1 MKLSRTM
8 ISALA
13 FIQRAA
19 CTAYEL
25 GAHLYPNMVESK
37 RDTRLIAMQARKT
50 LYALIDRNLVAD
62 VIDDGTARYDLTAHA
77 KEIDWDLEEVAS

>member
-1 MKLSRTM
+1 MKLSRVM

-13 FIQRAA
+13 FIQRAP

-25 GAHLYPNMVESK
+25 GAHLYPNMVAEK
-37 RDTRLIAMQARKT
+37 RDTRLIARDARKT
-50 LYALIDRNLVAD
+50 LYALIDRNLITD
-62 VIDDGTARYDLTAHA
+62 PFDDGTARYDLTAHA